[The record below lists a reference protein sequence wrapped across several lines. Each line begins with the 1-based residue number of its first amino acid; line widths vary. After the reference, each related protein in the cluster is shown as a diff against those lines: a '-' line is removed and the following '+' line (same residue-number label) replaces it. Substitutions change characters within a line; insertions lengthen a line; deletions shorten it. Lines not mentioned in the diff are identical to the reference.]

1 MADMVA
7 DPNLGSECFAGGIR
21 MLGMVAKIYSW
32 MAQIRFGVGIFG
44 CLPFSDGLCLPL
56 PMIRRV
62 GHINPSIWVSLSLR
76 HR

>member
-7 DPNLGSECFAGGIR
+7 DPNLDSECFAGGIR

-32 MAQIRFGVGIFG
+32 MAQIRFGLGIFG

-56 PMIRRV
+56 PLIRKK
-62 GHINPSIWVSLSLR
+62 
-76 HR
+76 